1 MKLKDQMPSD
11 NVEDAYNP
19 PGWMARLKAA
29 LTPDQKY
36 KVDPEIAT
44 SGNKIQRSEK
54 TGKSSRLDEYVN
66 REGKGGYKQPKG
78 NRYRP
83 PSKTGG
89 GGGY

>member
-1 MKLKDQMPSD
+1 MKLKDQVPSE
-11 NVEDAYNP
+11 NVEEAYNP
-19 PGWMARLKAA
+19 PGWMARVKAA
-29 LTPDQKY
+29 LTPDQTY
-36 KVDPEIAT
+36 KVDPDMAT
-44 SGNKIQRSEK
+44 SKSQHSDK